1 MCYKPILNALMGT
14 FCSTTTGSDADE
26 HDKHSEAQNSLG
38 APSRH
43 SNMRFASRGPKRQR
57 RHPRPEFKFHFQDDI
72 ASRATDGANSIKAK
86 TREAEANG
94 MIMRMRREDEVI
106 YEKNQISPSGR
117 FLDLRDL
124 LADMRL
130 FHVARMIPKGAH
142 LHIHFNSTLLPGVLL
157 GYAKDMVNMY
167 IWSDRQLV
175 QPSDFEKCN
184 LEFSLRNLAQVR
196 KEMRTG
202 ALESSD
208 TLMLEGLARAE
219 ALEDEAAKTRAY
231 DQLGPDIFRS
241 NYKCG
246 RKDQNQQVEE
256 MRYQYF
262 RERWDEKSWGNCD
275 EWLIRKLTFSKEEV
289 KSFFE
294 SGDDVDLEAGS
305 EIERKPVGVSSIS
318 SNAGQ
323 PNLHGTGPRRFNE
336 EEWFTETR
344 KKITESRFENS
355 RKSAR
360 KAWMAFNGRT
370 KMMKGL
376 FNYET
381 AFRRY
386 TRECLEE
393 FVKDNV
399 QYAEIRPNFMQTN
412 QIFDDSAESKI
423 DNFGTMKLIVE
434 EYERFMK
441 DIGDMR
447 DDGKIIDDDWH
458 RPTFSGM
465 KVIYCTPRSFD
476 REAVKKALDECI
488 EMKKQWPGYIAG
500 FDLVGEEAFA
510 KQHPLR
516 FFDQEFR
523 DFRSRCKAE
532 NLDIPFLFHCGETP
546 DDVEGN
552 LETALEFDSKR
563 IGHGYALPEKKEV
576 LKEMKNRNVCVETC
590 PISNMILGLVE
601 RMDEHNIYPLLEEK
615 MHCAVSSDNGTL
627 FNSTLSHDFYEVM
640 MGNNK
645 INLYGWKQLARWS
658 IEHSC
663 LSLDERRRALTEW
676 EKRWQDFI
684 VALTEASGPESS
696 LADVLALEKAREIS
710 EAKRFA
716 KLREAN
722 SGMKEMIKGNL

>member
-360 KAWMAFNGRT
+360 K
-370 KMMKGL
+370 
-376 FNYET
+376 
-381 AFRRY
+381 
-386 TRECLEE
+386 
-393 FVKDNV
+393 
-399 QYAEIRPNFMQTN
+399 
-412 QIFDDSAESKI
+412 
-423 DNFGTMKLIVE
+423 
-434 EYERFMK
+434 
-441 DIGDMR
+441 
-447 DDGKIIDDDWH
+447 
-458 RPTFSGM
+458 
-465 KVIYCTPRSFD
+465 
-476 REAVKKALDECI
+476 
-488 EMKKQWPGYIAG
+488 
-500 FDLVGEEAFA
+500 
-510 KQHPLR
+510 
-516 FFDQEFR
+516 
-523 DFRSRCKAE
+523 
-532 NLDIPFLFHCGETP
+532 
-546 DDVEGN
+546 
-552 LETALEFDSKR
+552 
-563 IGHGYALPEKKEV
+563 
-576 LKEMKNRNVCVETC
+576 
-590 PISNMILGLVE
+590 
-601 RMDEHNIYPLLEEK
+601 
-615 MHCAVSSDNGTL
+615 
-627 FNSTLSHDFYEVM
+627 
-640 MGNNK
+640 
-645 INLYGWKQLARWS
+645 
-658 IEHSC
+658 
-663 LSLDERRRALTEW
+663 
-676 EKRWQDFI
+676 
-684 VALTEASGPESS
+684 
-696 LADVLALEKAREIS
+696 
-710 EAKRFA
+710 
-716 KLREAN
+716 
-722 SGMKEMIKGNL
+722 